1 MFKQFYLR
9 FAALCA
15 EQILCFMR
23 PGKFCLL
30 CARQV
35 LRFTAICEKMRYFGK
50 FRFIYRHKKSPWRYG
65 IKPYCQGCINSL
77 HGSTLIFHSGLL
89 NPPFNAG
96 IRQRLLRRK
105 IGSGSALRL
114 GSGFRLR
121 LRIRNSQQ
129 IVSLSE
135 CGCGSYSLRQ
145 RFCYSCLFLPQKI
158 LFVNDLRQLN
168 AYFYFCLHIR
178 RKKAVKPPQNRHI
191 FGIFRVRC
199 GFVSPFGQIF
209 VK

>member
-1 MFKQFYLR
+1 MRRTNFVFYAPNKYFFLPPDEKK
-9 FAALCA
+9 CV
-15 EQILCFMR
+15 ILASF
-23 PGKFCLL
+23 
-30 CARQV
+30 V
-35 LRFTAICEKMRYFGK
+35 L
-50 FRFIYRHKKSPWRYG
+50 FIDTKKHPWRYS

-135 CGCGSYSLRQ
+135 CGRGSYSLRQ

-178 RKKAVKPPQNRHI
+178 RKKAVNPP
-191 FGIFRVRC
+191 
-199 GFVSPFGQIF
+199 
-209 VK
+209 

>member
-1 MFKQFYLR
+1 MRRTSFAFY
-9 FAALCA
+9 A
-15 EQILCFMR
+15 
-23 PGKFCLL
+23 PGKFCVLHFG
-30 CARQV
+30 QV
-35 LRFTAICEKMRYFGK
+35 LRFTAIREKIAVFLQSSFYLSTQK
-50 FRFIYRHKKSPWRYG
+50 KPLTIRHKAILSRVHKFFARFHLDF
-65 IKPYCQGCINSL
+65 SL
-77 HGSTLIFHSGLL
+77 GLL
-89 NPPFNAG
+89 NPPFDAG

-168 AYFYFCLHIR
+168 AYFYFCLQIS
-178 RKKAVKPPQNRHI
+178 RKKAVNPP
-191 FGIFRVRC
+191 
-199 GFVSPFGQIF
+199 
-209 VK
+209 

>member
-1 MFKQFYLR
+1 MFLMFKPLYLR

-23 PGKFCLL
+23 RTSISFCRRTRKN
-30 CARQV
+30 ASFWQV
-35 LRFTAICEKMRYFGK
+35 SFYLSTQKKPSTI
-50 FRFIYRHKKSPWRYG
+50 RHKAILSRVHKFFARFHLDFSLG
-65 IKPYCQGCINSL
+65 FIKP
-77 HGSTLIFHSGLL
+77 T
-89 NPPFNAG
+89 FNAG

-135 CGCGSYSLRQ
+135 CGRGSYSLRQ
-145 RFCYSCLFLPQKI
+145 RFCYSRLFLPQKI

-178 RKKAVKPPQNRHI
+178 RKKAVKQPQNRHI
-191 FGIFRVRC
+191 FGIFR
-199 GFVSPFGQIF
+199 
-209 VK
+209 

>member
-1 MFKQFYLR
+1 
-9 FAALCA
+9 
-15 EQILCFMR
+15 
-23 PGKFCLL
+23 
-30 CARQV
+30 
-35 LRFTAICEKMRYFGK
+35 MRYFGK
-50 FRFIYRHKKSPWRYG
+50 FRFIYRHKKSPQQYG

-135 CGCGSYSLRQ
+135 CGRGSYSLRQ

-178 RKKAVKPPQNRHI
+178 RKKAVKQPQNRHI
-191 FGIFRVRC
+191 FGIFRGRY
-199 GFVSPFGQIF
+199 GLTFG
-209 VK
+209 

>member
-1 MFKQFYLR
+1 
-9 FAALCA
+9 
-15 EQILCFMR
+15 
-23 PGKFCLL
+23 
-30 CARQV
+30 
-35 LRFTAICEKMRYFGK
+35 MRYFGK
-50 FRFIYRHKKSPWRYG
+50 FRFIYRHKKTPLTIQHKAILSRVHKFFARFHLDFSLG
-65 IKPYCQGCINSL
+65 FIKP
-77 HGSTLIFHSGLL
+77 T
-89 NPPFNAG
+89 FNAG

-135 CGCGSYSLRQ
+135 CGRGSYSLRQ

-168 AYFYFCLHIR
+168 AYFYSCLHIR
-178 RKKAVKPPQNRHI
+178 RKKAVKPRLI
-191 FGIFRVRC
+191 LGLKV
-199 GFVSPFGQIF
+199 
-209 VK
+209 

>member
-1 MFKQFYLR
+1 MFKPLYLR

-15 EQILCFMR
+15 EQILYFMR
-23 PGKFCLL
+23 PASITFCRRTRKL
-30 CARQV
+30 Q
-35 LRFTAICEKMRYFGK
+35 YFCK
-50 FRFIYRHKKSPWRYG
+50 VRFIYRHKKSPQQYG

-135 CGCGSYSLRQ
+135 CGRGSYSLRQ

-178 RKKAVKPPQNRHI
+178 RKKAVKQPQNRHI
-191 FGIFRVRC
+191 FGIFR
-199 GFVSPFGQIF
+199 
-209 VK
+209 